1 MNKLRKSITD
11 IKIDSKNLFVRVGC
25 SNINEESIFLDKL
38 AEILAAGAEVV
49 QIEKNNLSDK
59 DFLSLAN
66 KTKQLCAE
74 FGATFIVKS
83 RVDIA
88 YLSEADGVNLEQ
100 EDIDIRLAREILG
113 ENSII
118 GIVIYTQAQAVNSV
132 KDGAD
137 YISMRIS
144 STPTEPVIETG
155 LEYAKWVSENT
166 FLPVVVEGSI
176 DIAFCQQLID
186 KNLSKLSVDNTIL
199 DTSSPHTVTV
209 NLLEFLKK

>member
-38 AEILAAGAEVV
+38 AEILAAGAEVI

-166 FLPVVVEGSI
+166 FLPV
-176 DIAFCQQLID
+176 
-186 KNLSKLSVDNTIL
+186 
-199 DTSSPHTVTV
+199 
-209 NLLEFLKK
+209 LLERGTYTESQITVI

>member
-1 MNKLRKSITD
+1 MPDKQ
-11 IKIDSKNLFVRVGC
+11 
-25 SNINEESIFLDKL
+25 FLDTAK
-38 AEILAAGAEVV
+38 
-49 QIEKNNLSDK
+49 
-59 DFLSLAN
+59 
-66 KTKQLCAE
+66 KTKQLCEVFNASLLIRNR
-74 FGATFIVKS
+74 A
-83 RVDIA
+83 DIA
-88 YLSEADGVNLEQ
+88 YLSSADGVNLEQ
-100 EDIDIRLAREILG
+100 EGLDIHSARELLG
-113 ENSII
+113 EDFII
-118 GIVIYTQAQAVNSV
+118 GLYTNTRESVIQSV

-137 YISMRIS
+137 FIIVGYGK

-176 DIAFCQQLID
+176 DIEFCQQLID